1 MAGVLIDLEGF
12 KLTDSDRG
20 RLENPACVGVIFFS
34 RNYVSREQ
42 IKDVIREIRELRTD
56 PLLICVDQEGGRV
69 QRFREGF
76 TPIPPMA
83 YVGQAWD
90 KEQKRGLELSRALGV
105 ILGSE
110 LREIDVDLT
119 FAPVLD
125 LNRENSSVI
134 GDRSFHRDPEVVTVL
149 AEQFMLGLRDVGIS
163 SVGKHFPGHGGI
175 SEDTHTEQAVDLRSF
190 KEIDAEDLRPFRVL
204 SQNLDGVMPAHVTF
218 PYVDSHPACFSS
230 VWLKGILRE
239 ALGFNGL
246 VFSDDLSMHAA
257 AQMGPPVI
265 RANKAVD
272 AGCDVVLVCNAP
284 DDADAVL
291 SAFSSS
297 VSLSVDLP
305 APRTAEMTGAGG
317 GGLEALVDSSREL
330 LEKAGWR
337 G

>member
-90 KEQKRGLELSRALGV
+90 KEQKRGLELSHALGV

-149 AEQFMLGLRDVGIS
+149 AEQFMLGLRDVGIR

>member
-149 AEQFMLGLRDVGIS
+149 AEQFMLGLRDVGIR

-218 PYVDSHPACFSS
+218 PYVDSIPACFSS

>member
-90 KEQKRGLELSRALGV
+90 KEQKRGLELSHALGV

-149 AEQFMLGLRDVGIS
+149 AEQFMLGLRDVGIR

-305 APRTAEMTGAGG
+305 APRAAEMTGAGG

>member
-90 KEQKRGLELSRALGV
+90 KEQKRGLELSHALGV

-149 AEQFMLGLRDVGIS
+149 AEQFMLGLRDVGIR

-291 SAFSSS
+291 SGFDASASQS
-297 VSLSVDLP
+297 GGLP
-305 APRTAEMTGAGG
+305 APRGAEMIGAGD
-317 GGLEALVDSSREL
+317 GLEALVDSSREL
-330 LEKAGWR
+330 LRKADWR

>member
-149 AEQFMLGLRDVGIS
+149 AEQFMLGLRDVGIR

-190 KEIDAEDLRPFRVL
+190 KEIDAEDLRPFGVL

-230 VWLKGILRE
+230 VWLKNILRE
-239 ALGFNGL
+239 GMGFNGL

-257 AQMGPPVI
+257 IQMGPPVI
-265 RANKAVD
+265 RANKAVE

-284 DDADAVL
+284 RCRR
-291 SAFSSS
+291 S
-297 VSLSVDLP
+297 
-305 APRTAEMTGAGG
+305 T
-317 GGLEALVDSSREL
+317 
-330 LEKAGWR
+330 
-337 G
+337 

>member
-1 MAGVLIDLEGF
+1 MAGVLIDIEGT
-12 KLTDSDRG
+12 KLTDLDKG
-20 RLENPACVGVIFFS
+20 RLANPACVGVIFFS

-56 PLLICVDQEGGRV
+56 PLLVCVDQEGGRV
-69 QRFREGF
+69 QRFRESF
-76 TPIPPMA
+76 TRIPPMA
-83 YVGQAWD
+83 YVGQIWD
-90 KEQKRGLELSRALGV
+90 KEQKQGVEVSRALGV

-134 GDRSFHRDPEVVTVL
+134 GDRSFHRDPEVVTLL
-149 AEQFMLGLRDVGIS
+149 AEQFMLGLREVGVR

-175 SEDTHTEQAVDLRSF
+175 SEDTHTEQAIDLRSF
-190 KEIDAEDLRPFRVL
+190 KEIDAEDLRPFRAL
-204 SQNLDGVMPAHVTF
+204 SRNLDGVMPAHVTF
-218 PYVDSHPACFSS
+218 PDLDSNPACFSS
-230 VWLKGILRE
+230 VWLKDVLRE
-239 ALGFNGL
+239 ALGFKGL

-257 AQMGPPVI
+257 TQVGPPVI
-265 RANKAVD
+265 RANKAVE

-291 SAFSSS
+291 SSFGES
-297 VSLSVDLP
+297 VFLSGGLP
-305 APRTAEMTGAGG
+305 ALWGAKMTGAGD
-317 GGLEALVDSSREL
+317 GLEALVDSSREL
-330 LEKAGWR
+330 LRKAGWR

>member
-1 MAGVLIDLEGF
+1 MAGVLIDIEGT
-12 KLTDSDRG
+12 KLTDLDKG
-20 RLENPACVGVIFFS
+20 RLANPACVGVIFFS

-56 PLLICVDQEGGRV
+56 PLLVCVDQEGGRV
-69 QRFREGF
+69 QRFRESF
-76 TPIPPMA
+76 TRIPPMA
-83 YVGQAWD
+83 YVGQIWD
-90 KEQKRGLELSRALGV
+90 KEQKQGVEVSRALGV

-134 GDRSFHRDPEVVTVL
+134 GDRSFHRDPEVVTLL
-149 AEQFMLGLRDVGIS
+149 AEQFMLGLREVGIR

-175 SEDTHTEQAVDLRSF
+175 SEDTHTEQAIDLRSF

-204 SQNLDGVMPAHVTF
+204 SRNLDGVMPAHVTF
-218 PYVDSHPACFSS
+218 PDVDFNPACFSS
-230 VWLKGILRE
+230 VWLKDVLRE
-239 ALGFNGL
+239 ALGFQGL

-257 AQMGPPVI
+257 TQVGPPVI
-265 RANKAVD
+265 RANKAVE

-291 SAFSSS
+291 SAFGTSA
-297 VSLSVDLP
+297 SLSGGLP
-305 APRTAEMTGAGG
+305 ALWGAKMTGTGD
-317 GGLEALVDSSREL
+317 GLEALVDSSREL
-330 LEKAGWR
+330 LRKADWR

>member
-90 KEQKRGLELSRALGV
+90 KEQKRGLELSHALGV

-149 AEQFMLGLRDVGIS
+149 AEQFMLGLRDVGIR

-175 SEDTHTEQAVDLRSF
+175 SEDTHNEQAIDLRRF
-190 KEIDAEDLRPFRVL
+190 KEIDAEDLRPFRAL

-218 PYVDSHPACFSS
+218 PDVDSNPACFSS

>member
-1 MAGVLIDLEGF
+1 MAGVLIDIEGT
-12 KLTDSDRG
+12 KLTDLDKE
-20 RLENPACVGVIFFS
+20 RLANPACVGVIFFS

-56 PLLICVDQEGGRV
+56 PLLVCVDQEGGRV

-76 TPIPPMA
+76 TRIPPMA
-83 YVGQAWD
+83 YVGQIWD
-90 KEQKRGLELSRALGV
+90 KEQKQGVEVSRALGV

-134 GDRSFHRDPEVVTVL
+134 GDRSFHRDPEVVTLL
-149 AEQFMLGLRDVGIS
+149 AEQFMLGLREVGVR

-175 SEDTHTEQAVDLRSF
+175 SEDTHTEQAIDLRSF
-190 KEIDAEDLRPFRVL
+190 KEIDAEDLRPFRAL
-204 SQNLDGVMPAHVTF
+204 SRNLDGVMPAHVTF
-218 PYVDSHPACFSS
+218 PDLDSNPACFSS
-230 VWLKGILRE
+230 VWLKDVLRE
-239 ALGFNGL
+239 ALGFKGL

-257 AQMGPPVI
+257 TQVGPPVI
-265 RANKAVD
+265 RANKAVE

-291 SAFSSS
+291 GAFGAS
-297 VSLSVDLP
+297 VSLSGGLP
-305 APRTAEMTGAGG
+305 ALWGAKITGAG

-330 LEKAGWR
+330 LRKAGWR

>member
-90 KEQKRGLELSRALGV
+90 KEQKRGLELSHALGV

-149 AEQFMLGLRDVGIS
+149 AEQFMLGLRDVGIR

-230 VWLKGILRE
+230 VWLKGVLRE

>member
-149 AEQFMLGLRDVGIS
+149 AEQFMLGLRDVGIR

>member
-149 AEQFMLGLRDVGIS
+149 AEQFMLGLRDVGIR

-190 KEIDAEDLRPFRVL
+190 KEIDAEDLRPFGVL

>member
-149 AEQFMLGLRDVGIS
+149 AEQFMLGLRDVGIR

-190 KEIDAEDLRPFRVL
+190 KEIDAEDLRPFGVL

-230 VWLKGILRE
+230 VWLKNILRE
-239 ALGFNGL
+239 GMGFNGL

-257 AQMGPPVI
+257 IQMGPPVI
-265 RANKAVD
+265 RANKAVE

-291 SAFSSS
+291 GAFEAS
-297 VSLSVDLP
+297 VSQSVDLP
-305 APRTAEMTGAGG
+305 APRTAEMTGG

-330 LEKAGWR
+330 LRKADRR

>member
-149 AEQFMLGLRDVGIS
+149 AEQFMLGLRDVGIR

-218 PYVDSHPACFSS
+218 PDVDSNPACFSS

>member
-1 MAGVLIDLEGF
+1 MAGVLIDIEGF
-12 KLTDSDRG
+12 KLTDRDRG
-20 RLENPACVGVIFFS
+20 RLANPACVGVIFFS

-42 IKDVIREIRELRTD
+42 IKDVIREIRELRSD
-56 PLLICVDQEGGRV
+56 PLLVCVDQEGGRV

-76 TPIPPMA
+76 TRIPPMA
-83 YVGQAWD
+83 YIGQIWD
-90 KEQKRGLELSRALGV
+90 KEQKQGLELSRAVGV

-134 GDRSFHRDPEVVTVL
+134 GDRSFHRDPEAVTLL
-149 AEQFMLGLRDVGIS
+149 AEQFMLGLREVGIR

-175 SEDTHTEQAVDLRSF
+175 SEDTHTERAIDLRSF

-204 SQNLDGVMPAHVTF
+204 SRNLDGVMPAHVAF
-218 PYVDSHPACFSS
+218 PDLDSNPACFSS
-230 VWLKGILRE
+230 VWLKDVLRE
-239 ALGFNGL
+239 ALGFKGL

-257 AQMGPPVI
+257 TQVGPPVI
-265 RANKAVD
+265 RANKAVE

-291 SAFSSS
+291 SAFGAS
-297 VSLSVDLP
+297 VSLSGGLP
-305 APRTAEMTGAGG
+305 ALWGAKMTGAGD
-317 GGLEALVDSSREL
+317 GLEALVDSSREL
-330 LEKAGWR
+330 LRKAGWR

>member
-90 KEQKRGLELSRALGV
+90 KEQKRGLELSHALGV

-149 AEQFMLGLRDVGIS
+149 AEQFMLGLRDVGIR

-305 APRTAEMTGAGG
+305 APRTAEMTGTGG

>member
-90 KEQKRGLELSRALGV
+90 EEQKRGLELSHALGV

-149 AEQFMLGLRDVGIS
+149 AEQFMLGLRDVGIR

>member
-1 MAGVLIDLEGF
+1 
-12 KLTDSDRG
+12 
-20 RLENPACVGVIFFS
+20 
-34 RNYVSREQ
+34 
-42 IKDVIREIRELRTD
+42 
-56 PLLICVDQEGGRV
+56 
-69 QRFREGF
+69 
-76 TPIPPMA
+76 MA

-149 AEQFMLGLRDVGIS
+149 AEQFMLGLRDVGIR